1 MNETW
6 GENYE
11 SHDRL
16 DKFLKCLARPMS
28 WDLCSAARLGIR
40 NHEKLRE
47 ILFVLWTPFLFPSSF
62 FFSSP
67 NLYRETNKFF
77 INFFQ
82 RFSIW
87 ADRYLRIV
95 DDLFSLR
102 LLPSLLQKSFT
113 VWFVFLGKQRWNLF
127 RLRCSLEEQVQVF
140 FSAFFLF
147 PTRKQSLQ
155 WWKRNSWCWGV
166 WSDRFRDV
174 FGGKSRSCI
183 MLRGF
188 CGGRWE
194 EGRSRTV
201 VTLKVETH
209 HRDFWVR
216 KVRRN

>member
-1 MNETW
+1 MNETR

-140 FSAFFLF
+140 FRLSSCSRPENSLCSDEREILDVEVSEATDFEMFLGE
-147 PTRKQSLQ
+147 KAE
-155 WWKRNSWCWGV
+155 V
-166 WSDRFRDV
+166 A
-174 FGGKSRSCI
+174 SC
-183 MLRGF
+183 
-188 CGGRWE
+188 
-194 EGRSRTV
+194 
-201 VTLKVETH
+201 
-209 HRDFWVR
+209 
-216 KVRRN
+216 